1 VGIDNKKCNLPVAS
15 LDLIG
20 FWPSNRRELER
31 ELERKVASFQSDDDE
46 VEKGEGGG

>member
-20 FWPSNRRELER
+20 FWPSIRRELER
-31 ELERKVASFQSDDDE
+31 NLGSFQSDDDE